1 MMDSDLHVKVLNSK
15 LNPDLSNYIN
25 IAGEEMQY
33 GWGIDVP
40 RPESKPPYPNGIQ
53 CSNWQVTQASSMY

>member
-1 MMDSDLHVKVLNSK
+1 MMDSDLHVNVLNSK

-25 IAGEEMQY
+25 IASEEMEY

-40 RPESKPPYPNGIQ
+40 RPEREPPYPNCVRRSI
-53 CSNWQVTQASSMY
+53 